1 MTIIIYIFLLFIPFI
16 STISIDI
23 RYPQFFH
30 QSLYDSAIEITE
42 GKTIGSFIAFINL
55 INDTNINL
63 NEWLLNTTNKDFKI
77 QSNDLSYSLIT
88 TQILDRERENFYNFS
103 IDAQHLILPY
113 EKISK
118 NIRIRILDINDCTPI
133 FNQTLYKTIM
143 IPNETNFT
151 IKAFDCD
158 EPNTDNSRITY
169 TLSNYQDLFH
179 INETTGII
187 QCIKNLHTYENYEII
202 IVARDH
208 GKPSLSSTILVQIQ
222 LISSLKTKKFHKFF
236 FGLNI
241 KENLNNNLLLLL
253 LLIILFIICFIFIC
267 LLICCINYKIQK
279 CKEENFNEKKF
290 SSSSSSSTIN
300 SLNDFQQT
308 TVYDAV
314 NLFPNTYYLPVEK
327 QQQQQDFI
335 ENLNHSNSNDISLD
349 RQQSLSTTSS
359 PISTNDNGIKMSS
372 DDGCYCSSDMS
383 SEQSNNI
390 LLLNPSSLTLL
401 TNSKLSSKQVR
412 FNEHNHNIDRILKR
426 FENLYETQTNTD
438 HCASYV

>member
-1 MTIIIYIFLLFIPFI
+1 MAIIYIFLLFIPSI
-16 STISIDI
+16 LTISIDI

-30 QSLYDSAIEITE
+30 QSLYDSSIEISE

-55 INDTNINL
+55 INDTNINP
-63 NEWLLNTTNKDFKI
+63 NEWSLNTTNNDFKI

-88 TQILDRERENFYNFS
+88 TQILDRERINFYNFS
-103 IDAQHLILPY
+103 IDAQHLIPPY

-118 NIRIRILDINDCTPI
+118 NIRIRILDINDCTPK
-133 FNQTLYKTIM
+133 FNETLYKTTM
-143 IPNETNFT
+143 IPNETNF
-151 IKAFDCD
+151 IIEAFDCD

-169 TLSNYQDLFH
+169 SLSNYQDLFH
-179 INETTGII
+179 INETTGLI
-187 QCIKNLHTYENYEII
+187 QCIKNLHTYEHYEII
-202 IVARDH
+202 IVARDY
-208 GKPSLSSTILVQIQ
+208 GKPSLSSTILIQIQ
-222 LISSLKTKKFHKFF
+222 LISSLKNFKINKFLW
-236 FGLNI
+236 LNI
-241 KENLNNNLLLLL
+241 KENSNNLILL
-253 LLIILFIICFIFIC
+253 LLIIIFIICFIFIC

-279 CKEENFNEKKF
+279 CKNENFNEKKF
-290 SSSSSSSTIN
+290 SSTSTIN
-300 SLNDFQQT
+300 SLNDYQQT

-327 QQQQQDFI
+327 QQI
-335 ENLNHSNSNDISLD
+335 NINENLNHSNHNNISLD

-401 TNSKLSSKQVR
+401 TNSKLCSKQVR
-412 FNEHNHNIDRILKR
+412 FNDNNHNIDRILKR

>member
-1 MTIIIYIFLLFIPFI
+1 MIIIYIFLLNIHSI
-16 STISIDI
+16 LTISIDI

-30 QSLYDSAIEITE
+30 QSLYDSSIEITE
-42 GKTIGSFIAFINL
+42 GKAIGSFIAFINL

-63 NEWLLNTTNKDFKI
+63 NEWLLNTTNQDFKI
-77 QSNDLSYSLIT
+77 QFNDLSYSLIT
-88 TQILDRERENFYNFS
+88 TQILDRERINFYNFS
-103 IDAQHLILPY
+103 INAQHLILPY

-118 NIRIRILDINDCTPI
+118 NIRIRILDINDCIPT
-133 FNQTLYKTIM
+133 FNQTLYQTTI

-151 IKAFDCD
+151 IQAYDCD

-169 TLSNYQDLFH
+169 TLSNYQDLFY
-179 INETTGII
+179 INQTTGLI
-187 QCIKNLHTYENYEII
+187 QCIKNLYTYENYEII

-222 LISSLKTKKFHKFF
+222 LISSIKNQQLNKYLW
-236 FGLNI
+236 LNI
-241 KENLNNNLLLLL
+241 KKNSNNLSLLLLL
-253 LLIILFIICFIFIC
+253 LLFIFLIICFIFIC
-267 LLICCINYKIQK
+267 LLIYCINKKKVQK
-279 CKEENFNEKKF
+279 CKKENFHEKKF
-290 SSSSSSSTIN
+290 SSTSTIN

-308 TVYDAV
+308 IVYDAV

-327 QQQQQDFI
+327 QQKDFN
-335 ENLNHSNSNDISLD
+335 ENLNHTNNNNDISLD

-359 PISTNDNGIKMSS
+359 PISTNDNGIKISS

-383 SEQSNNI
+383 SEQSNNNNI

-401 TNSKLSSKQVR
+401 TNSKLSTKQVR
-412 FNEHNHNIDRILKR
+412 FNENNSNNIDRILKR
-426 FENLYETQTNTD
+426 FENLYDSQTNTD